1 MIEFYTGVP
10 GSGKTYRAVSY
21 LYDIFLDTKSKQ
33 FGKFAKFYTNIN
45 EFKFEEFPRGVA
57 YDLDF
62 DELLS
67 RLTQLHK
74 LYMAKCT
81 DSELMDLATNL
92 ELSNSFF
99 VIDEAHNFFEKKNT
113 VLTWWLSYH
122 RHLHQDIILITQN
135 LALVES
141 KYKSFSEFFYK
152 AIPSSLRVFGN
163 SLKYEQYIGSR
174 MYKTQR
180 SEKFSLK
187 FNPVVYDLYSSG
199 ANTQA
204 KKVIYKYIAFAVGGL
219 ALAVFAGW
227 LIVHFLFG
235 GKDKSKIAS
244 SPVSPVAG
252 SSVTVQQSNIISSVT
267 AQVNNPDFPVLNFI
281 CDFDV
286 CSVESVKVSNDE
298 MKGYINKYKLEV
310 KSMENLNNGFYIY
323 HYKVPKKFVEDV
335 LND

>member
-10 GSGKTYRAVSY
+10 GSGKTYRAVFY
-21 LYDIFLDTKSKQ
+21 LYDIFLNSKSKS
-33 FGKFAKFYTNIN
+33 FGKFEKFYTNIN
-45 EFKFEEFPRGVA
+45 EFKFDQFPRGVA

-62 DELLS
+62 DDLLS
-67 RLTQLHK
+67 RLTQLYK
-74 LYMAKCT
+74 LYMSKCT
-81 DSELMDLATNL
+81 DSELMDMATNL

-152 AIPSSLRVFGN
+152 AIPSSLRLFGS

-174 MYKTQR
+174 MFKNQR
-180 SEKFSLK
+180 SEKFTLK
-187 FNPVVYDLYSSG
+187 FNPEVYDLYSSG

-204 KKVIYKYIAFAVGGL
+204 KKVIYKYITFAFFGFVAIL
-219 ALAVFAGW
+219 VFGW
-227 LIVHFLFG
+227 LILHFLFG
-235 GKDKSKIAS
+235 GDKNSTPSTPVSGVSGTSPS
-244 SPVSPVAG
+244 SPSASPSTPSFVA
-252 SSVTVQQSNIISSVT
+252 SVDD
-267 AQVNNPDFPVLNFI
+267 PDFPILHFI

-286 CSVESVKVSNDE
+286 CHVESTVLLNYE
-298 MKGYINKYKLEV
+298 MKSYINKYKFEV
-310 KSMENLNNGFYIY
+310 KSMESLNNGFFIY
-323 HYKVPKKFVEDV
+323 RYKVPKKFVEDV

>member
-21 LYDIFLDTKSKQ
+21 LYDIFLDSKSKQ
-33 FGKFAKFYTNIN
+33 YGKFDKFYTNIN
-45 EFKFEEFPRGVA
+45 EFKFEEFPRGIA

-62 DELLS
+62 DDLLS

-74 LYMAKCT
+74 LYMSKCT

-152 AIPSSLRVFGN
+152 AIPSSLRLFG
-163 SLKYEQYIGSR
+163 STLKYEQYIGSR

-187 FNPVVYDLYSSG
+187 FNPSVYDLYSSG
-199 ANTQA
+199 ANTQG
-204 KKVIYKYIAFAVGGL
+204 KKVIYKYVAFASGGL
-219 ALAVFAGW
+219 ALAVVAGW
-227 LIVHFLFG
+227 LIVHFMFG
-235 GKDKSKIAS
+235 GSDTPKGSKSS
-244 SPVSPVAG
+244 TPVSPVAG
-252 SSVTVQQSNIISSVT
+252 AVSPSPSASFVSSVSS
-267 AQVNNPDFPVLNFI
+267 PDFPVLNFI
-281 CDFDV
+281 CDFNV
-286 CSVESVKVSNDE
+286 CSVESVKVTNDE
-298 MKGYINKYKLEV
+298 MKSYIIKYKLEV

-323 HYKVPKKFVEDV
+323 RYKVPKKFCEDV